1 MNLLIMGAP
10 GVGKGT
16 MSQFIVD
23 YLKVIHVSTGDMLRS
38 AIAEKSPVGLKAQEY
53 MANGNLV
60 PDEIIHDIIVERL
73 SKDDIKQGFLFDG
86 YPRTLE
92 QAKDLTTILS
102 ELNMKIDA
110 VINLDVADEVV
121 VKRITGRRICPKC
134 GNIHNIYFK
143 APKVEGIC
151 DECGA
156 ELTTRADDNEESL
169 RVRLEAYHRQTQPVI
184 DYYKQDG
191 NVKDIDADKT
201 PAEVFESIK
210 AALGV

>member
-191 NVKDIDADKT
+191 NVKDIDADKI